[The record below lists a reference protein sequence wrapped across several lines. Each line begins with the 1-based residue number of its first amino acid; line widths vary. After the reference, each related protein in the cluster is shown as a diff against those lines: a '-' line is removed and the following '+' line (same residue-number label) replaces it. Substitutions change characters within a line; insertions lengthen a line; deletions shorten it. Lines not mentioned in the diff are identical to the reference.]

1 MMRMLMMIIMMM
13 QYYSAIPKC
22 QEILIISL
30 KANSNKVACL
40 FPPDGRCQM
49 FISFPKQMT

>member
-1 MMRMLMMIIMMM
+1 MMIIMMM